1 MSGSS
6 SNTSG
11 PAAQSSGTF
20 HSNGYNVEA
29 GYFLKRDKV
38 EIAARYAEYDPSDQ
52 VPSNKRTEKG
62 GVFNYFI
69 LKHTLKVV
77 ADFRVLHDDLVKE
90 TAKELRIQTQF
101 IF

>member
-1 MSGSS
+1 M
-6 SNTSG
+6 
-11 PAAQSSGTF
+11 
-20 HSNGYNVEA
+20 
-29 GYFLKRDKV
+29 
-38 EIAARYAEYDPSDQ
+38 
-52 VPSNKRTEKG
+52 PSNKRTEKG

-77 ADFRVLHDDLVKE
+77 ADFRVLHDVLVQE